1 MVIVKVGLLPVV
13 ILAALGLPYALACQ
27 GKCDRYEYC
36 DTHGNKCLHCEQLC
50 VKDDYGCFHNCHDY
64 MLKVLQREVSS
75 LQTTIVT
82 LQIMLLVAV
91 AVLVFL
97 VVVWL
102 GYRRKHKLL
111 ECLRWRPHD
120 KAASK
125 SPGSAGP
132 VAYTHENP
140 NTKSPRLGP
149 KSGGGPVKQ
158 QPTSTT
164 VSIYPDTEADHSVQT
179 GTTSVS
185 NRHPAEDSTES
196 YSYDNAGLNVTPTSI
211 LPKPKY

>member
-1 MVIVKVGLLPVV
+1 MVIAKVGLLPVV
-13 ILAALGLPYALACQ
+13 ILVVLALPYALGCQ

-50 VKDDYGCFHNCHDY
+50 AKDDYGCFHNCSDY
-64 MLKVLQREVSS
+64 KLKVLEREVSS
-75 LQTTIVT
+75 LQKTIVAF
-82 LQIMLLVAV
+82 QIMLLVAV

-97 VVVWL
+97 ALVWL
-102 GYRRKHKLL
+102 GYKRKHKLV
-111 ECLRWRPHD
+111 ECLRWRPHE
-120 KAASK
+120 KAQ
-125 SPGSAGP
+125 PGSAGP

-149 KSGGGPVKQ
+149 KSGGQGQVKQ

-179 GTTSVS
+179 GTTSIS
-185 NRHPAEDSTES
+185 HRHPAEDSTES
-196 YSYDNAGLNVTPTSI
+196 YSYDNAGLNVTPTSV
-211 LPKPKY
+211 LPKPPKY